1 MSAQAPCKEL
11 RNIFLVIIP
20 FNQNWT
26 YKIRKYPSV
35 DMDFT
40 MALFFLVEAIVAW
53 ETGDDGK
60 CSPHWND
67 LGQFGELN

>member
-11 RNIFLVIIP
+11 RNIFFVIIP